1 MPHDTPPICPRCG
14 YDLSGTAAAFTEQ
27 CPMQGTCSECGH
39 EFRWTEVLSPHL
51 TTLPGFIEH
60 TRTLRDFIHA
70 AVTTLFWLIRP
81 RVFWSRLTLDHR
93 INFSRPII
101 AAFALHTAF
110 QLLQACAS
118 YAIFIIY
125 LAVNHRA
132 LTDAPSFFD
141 QAMWPLVHTAAPGT
155 PAQFWGLT
163 FPIAD
168 RWPYY
173 VALLAFALTW
183 PLGLLTLFATRWVT
197 TLRPAHVLRA
207 ANYGVL
213 ALLAPTLFMY
223 FTRIAQAAD
232 GLCQILFPPLHSYQ
246 QNPSSLVISNQFLFV
261 ATFIWV
267 ALWWYHA
274 INTGWHVKH
283 GRRLWWILL
292 TVSTFTSLGLFT
304 FLRPSS
310 VEDFL
315 NRVGLH

>member
-118 YAIFIIY
+118 YAIFIITLQLTVGTKVPGYASLLVVMLFLGGIQLITLGVIGEY
-125 LAVNHRA
+125 LARIYNEVKGRPLYLVEKSYGLDRCDRSVGCDRSVDRCDQSVDRSVNH
-132 LTDAPSFFD
+132 
-141 QAMWPLVHTAAPGT
+141 VH
-155 PAQFWGLT
+155 
-163 FPIAD
+163 
-168 RWPYY
+168 
-173 VALLAFALTW
+173 
-183 PLGLLTLFATRWVT
+183 
-197 TLRPAHVLRA
+197 
-207 ANYGVL
+207 
-213 ALLAPTLFMY
+213 
-223 FTRIAQAAD
+223 
-232 GLCQILFPPLHSYQ
+232 
-246 QNPSSLVISNQFLFV
+246 
-261 ATFIWV
+261 
-267 ALWWYHA
+267 
-274 INTGWHVKH
+274 
-283 GRRLWWILL
+283 
-292 TVSTFTSLGLFT
+292 
-304 FLRPSS
+304 
-310 VEDFL
+310 
-315 NRVGLH
+315 RVD